1 MKLSFEQLPYQG
13 KKLEQAQSFSYAPP
27 AHDFKDKVKSLA
39 EETQKKLP
47 DEIPA
52 YFPSTDLVKA
62 VNYARLLK
70 RPLLVQGEPGS
81 GKTRLAQA
89 IAYEL
94 YENDY
99 HAHYFEWHIKST
111 TKVNDGLY
119 FFDHLARFRDSQ
131 QKIEKS
137 KTEYRTFGPL
147 GQALL
152 AATAEQPSVLLIDE
166 IDKADLDFPND
177 LLLELDQQRFTI
189 PDTNEQFT
197 AQHPPI
203 IIITSNDEKD
213 LPNAFLRRCV
223 YYYIDFPGPIQLTDI
238 VKAKAQAQIKQ
249 FQVALPNE
257 LIDSII
263 ERFIGIRKKL
273 EESKISDKLPS
284 TSELL
289 DWLRVIHY
297 YYFTDQQQLKITTDG
312 KLPDEILFPEVLF
325 KTLDDY
331 KTSKR

>member
-1 MKLSFEQLPYQG
+1 MTLLSESSFYQG
-13 KKLEQAQSFSYAPP
+13 KKLQQTQSFSYVPP
-27 AHDFKDKVKSLA
+27 AHNFKNKVKA
-39 EETQKKLP
+39 KIEKKLS
-47 DEIPA
+47 DEIAA
-52 YFPSTDLVKA
+52 YFPSADLVKA

-70 RPLLVQGEPGS
+70 RPLLVQGEPGC

-94 YENDY
+94 YEKDY
-99 HAHYFEWHIKST
+99 HAHYFEWHIKSN

-119 FFDHLARFRDSQ
+119 LFDYLARFRDSQ
-131 QKIEKS
+131 QGLERPKE
-137 KTEYRTFGPL
+137 EYRTFGPL
-147 GQALL
+147 GKALL

-189 PDTNEQFT
+189 PDTMEEFT
-197 AQHPPI
+197 ANHAPI

-213 LPNAFLRRCV
+213 LPHAFLRRCV
-223 YYYIDFPGPIQLTDI
+223 YYFIDFPGPAQLTDI
-238 VKAKAQAQIKQ
+238 IKAKAQAQLKQ
-249 FQVALPNE
+249 FPTALPDVLLGN
-257 LIDSII
+257 IA
-263 ERFIGIRKKL
+263 ERFIGIRAKL
-273 EESKISDKLPS
+273 KQSNMADKLPS

-289 DWLRVIHY
+289 DWLRIIHY
-297 YYFTDQQQLKITTDG
+297 YYFMDQTILNLTPDG
-312 KLPDEILFPEVLF
+312 KLPDEVLFPEVLF